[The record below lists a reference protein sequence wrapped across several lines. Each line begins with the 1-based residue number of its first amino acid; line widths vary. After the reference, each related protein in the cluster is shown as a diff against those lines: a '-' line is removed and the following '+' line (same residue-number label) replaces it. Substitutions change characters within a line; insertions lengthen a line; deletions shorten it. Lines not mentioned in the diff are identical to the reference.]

1 MVAKR
6 SIQKEYVNTFVQLVD
21 IVEMDNIT
29 QVVRTAVYVNQVNP

>member
-1 MVAKR
+1 MVAKQ

-21 IVEMDNIT
+21 IVEMDNLT